1 MSTFDKVKEVIRA
14 DKEPVKP
21 KLEQA
26 VRQIRTQIV
35 KLDQTS
41 GKLKARDANIFN
53 SVVAALQKHDQ
64 PHATVY
70 ANELA
75 EIRKTNKTVSNA
87 KLSMEQVQIRL
98 NTVSELGD
106 VVVTLSPCM
115 SLIKGLSTSLGG
127 MMPEVAD
134 SMQDLSSML
143 GDIVTGSTINH
154 EGTMGEF
161 TTSNGDAQSILDEA
175 QAMVEGQ
182 TRQNMPEPPINNS
195 IEDIAPLRR
204 LHTLRV
210 LRLENNDIT
219 DVSALAGLNQLK
231 ELSLAQNWSLYN
243 VQALLLNQGIGKG
256 DELDLRFTYVPC
268 SDMNAFAN
276 LGVTL
281 LRVTSINGSACD
293 GRRLEDDQG
302 F

>member
-1 MSTFDKVKEVIRA
+1 MVSFSEKWNVLKNKETLSQ
-14 DKEPVKP
+14 KFMGTVKP
-21 KLEQA
+21 EAPLKHRLDVAQKKLEM
-26 VRQIRTQIV
+26 QIT
-35 KLDQTS
+35 KLGQTEQ
-41 GKLKARDANIFN
+41 KLKQKDSMFMDKIVEATKANN
-53 SVVAALQKHDQ
+53 QSYAKM
-64 PHATVY
+64 Y

-161 TTSNGDAQSILDEA
+161 TTSNNEAQSI
-175 QAMVEGQ
+175 
-182 TRQNMPEPPINNS
+182 
-195 IEDIAPLRR
+195 
-204 LHTLRV
+204 
-210 LRLENNDIT
+210 
-219 DVSALAGLNQLK
+219 
-231 ELSLAQNWSLYN
+231 
-243 VQALLLNQGIGKG
+243 
-256 DELDLRFTYVPC
+256 
-268 SDMNAFAN
+268 
-276 LGVTL
+276 
-281 LRVTSINGSACD
+281 TSN
-293 GRRLEDDQG
+293 GRRSNKTKYARATSQQ
-302 F
+302 

>member
-1 MSTFDKVKEVIRA
+1 MPNFLVSYMVSFSEKWNVLKNKETLSQ
-14 DKEPVKP
+14 KFMGTVKP
-21 KLEQA
+21 EAPLKHRLDVAQKKLEM
-26 VRQIRTQIV
+26 QIT
-35 KLDQTS
+35 KLGQTEQ
-41 GKLKARDANIFN
+41 KLKQKDSMFMDKIVEATKANN
-53 SVVAALQKHDQ
+53 QSYAKM
-64 PHATVY
+64 Y

-115 SLIKGLSTSLGG
+115 SLIKGLSISLGG

-161 TTSNGDAQSILDEA
+161 TTSNNEAQSILDEA

-182 TRQNMPEPPINNS
+182 TRQSMPEPPVSNS
-195 IEDIAPLRR
+195 IEDI
-204 LHTLRV
+204 
-210 LRLENNDIT
+210 
-219 DVSALAGLNQLK
+219 LK
-231 ELSLAQNWSLYN
+231 EREA
-243 VQALLLNQGIGKG
+243 I
-256 DELDLRFTYVPC
+256 
-268 SDMNAFAN
+268 
-276 LGVTL
+276 
-281 LRVTSINGSACD
+281 
-293 GRRLEDDQG
+293 
-302 F
+302 

>member
-1 MSTFDKVKEVIRA
+1 MPNFLVSYMVSFSEKWNVLKNKETLSQ
-14 DKEPVKP
+14 KFMGTVKP
-21 KLEQA
+21 EAPLKHRLDVAQKKLEM
-26 VRQIRTQIV
+26 QIT
-35 KLDQTS
+35 KLGQTEQ
-41 GKLKARDANIFN
+41 KLKQKDSMFMDKIVEATKANN
-53 SVVAALQKHDQ
+53 QSYAKM
-64 PHATVY
+64 Y

-161 TTSNGDAQSILDEA
+161 TTSNNEAQSILDEA

-182 TRQNMPEPPINNS
+182 TRQSMPEPPVNNS
-195 IEDIAPLRR
+195 IEDI
-204 LHTLRV
+204 
-210 LRLENNDIT
+210 
-219 DVSALAGLNQLK
+219 LK
-231 ELSLAQNWSLYN
+231 EREA
-243 VQALLLNQGIGKG
+243 I
-256 DELDLRFTYVPC
+256 
-268 SDMNAFAN
+268 
-276 LGVTL
+276 
-281 LRVTSINGSACD
+281 
-293 GRRLEDDQG
+293 
-302 F
+302 